1 MNNYILLAVCF
12 LLGIVL
18 RRSGRMP
25 DNAAAALNGFVI
37 TVSLPALTLTHIH
50 SLDLDTGL
58 LLPASM
64 AWLMFALG
72 CGYFWMAARIFGF
85 SRATTGGL
93 MLVGGLGNT
102 SFVGLPMIEAFYGA
116 EFFGVGILIS
126 QVGSYFV
133 LSTVGIMVASFH
145 SAGQRVEARTIVR
158 KIVLFIP
165 FQAFVVALVSMPFEY
180 PVWLDDL
187 LRRLGATLVPLALV
201 SVGYELQLS
210 QVRGKARALTVGLL
224 FKLALGPALVL
235 MIYAGLFGAGGP
247 LLQVTV
253 FEAAMAPMIGAS
265 IVAMDYDLDP
275 PLLMLMVGIGV
286 PLSFLSLPI
295 WFHLLAYF

>member
-187 LRRLGATLVPLALV
+187 LRRLGATLVPFGPGVCWLRTATE
-201 SVGYELQLS
+201 SGSGKGEGADRWS
-210 QVRGKARALTVGLL
+210 PFQV
-224 FKLALGPALVL
+224 
-235 MIYAGLFGAGGP
+235 GAGPGSGP
-247 LLQVTV
+247 
-253 FEAAMAPMIGAS
+253 
-265 IVAMDYDLDP
+265 YDLCRSVRRGRAAP
-275 PLLMLMVGIGV
+275 PSDRV
-286 PLSFLSLPI
+286 
-295 WFHLLAYF
+295 